1 MTADRVERSS
11 RPSVSTLRNLLRNL
25 QECRSAL
32 EAGVEEF
39 TGPDGVTWSIRD
51 LERLFEASQKL
62 LSPRQAEA
70 IRMFLVEQMYEAD
83 VAEAMGL
90 SRTNPI
96 GMYATTGIE
105 RLIELVDRGAIKG
118 FSWGG

>member
-51 LERLFEASQKL
+51 LERLFEASQRL
-62 LSPRQAEA
+62 LSPRQAQA

>member
-1 MTADRVERSS
+1 
-11 RPSVSTLRNLLRNL
+11 VSTLRNLLRNL

-51 LERLFEASQKL
+51 LERLFEASQRL
-62 LSPRQAEA
+62 LSPRQAQA